1 VCFSFQYSFFAS
13 DCWRLNYDLFEND
26 FVGVVNLADTD
37 WFRYVLQQIPLC
49 QSDADMEALLP
60 FNIDQR
66 LLIRK

>member
-1 VCFSFQYSFFAS
+1 
-13 DCWRLNYDLFEND
+13 
-26 FVGVVNLADTD
+26 
-37 WFRYVLQQIPLC
+37 VLQQIPLC